1 MQIYDKKLLEQ
12 QVKALLKE
20 QASNCAP
27 KDNGMTGPMVK
38 EMLVDMFFGMK
49 SSRDQLW
56 HIVDLVGHGMWSEES
71 RTKSHLTY
79 AASSVE
85 GIGPFESFLLPFLK
99 MKASEGGEATGGLV
113 WNNTILEAIYDA
125 RDEAAKSMAE
135 ALLSKKA
142 KRAGAIYK
150 DFIQNKIFREIF
162 DKYGI
167 SDENPDYS
175 KIFRFPYVRPKY
187 STTFRPNND
196 WVSAELETL
205 AGQYN
210 NGVDQDGDKVNSLSV
225 GELTDYL
232 IPWLE
237 ESICKTSYA
246 LWWGKNHKKEQ
257 VKSFQQMCRLA
268 TTSNLPALSSA
279 SAFAVWSEQQ
289 TDVYE
294 ALVSFADVA
303 SSWASLIAVG
313 GIALAAARALGLA
326 SVGTKLWFKTAMTGT
341 GRALASGPAK
351 FALFVTDVLA
361 QGEKYGETLEV
372 QLPRLEEALK
382 TYESILKTSEYSP
395 ENFNN
400 LGNFADKFRVFKRTT
415 GAMLTTLGRMANS
428 KEENEDLYK
437 KDAAELQAREAQKKK
452 LYKGARLEALE
463 LLRFRIGECLRLIH
477 REIITYRKVNYKL
490 AAKSTWTK
498 NISKTDTETFE
509 KSIQEI
515 QRLLK
520 ESETDTSKYDLA
532 KQNILLK
539 QNAFSAVLNDIECA
553 KKDIQEAK
561 KESEKLDKVENFLGQ
576 NKSNINSSAQNSLAP
591 PSIVDSRTAVA
602 KSVKA
607 DTGQANTTSS
617 DIIIIGDSNAFNL
630 VYYLSGNNS
639 HSKHVTKSGAQT
651 GAIYNLVVKYFEEN
665 FPTVSED
672 TRKIPKT
679 AIIHMGYNGPTTAM
693 PGIVNTIEFLQ
704 KKGISDIRV
713 INVKVG
719 DKPKLK
725 NPEGYK
731 KSIRALNSKIAG
743 LQGVTIINNDAESNV
758 GGDQFHFSVDGYKAL
773 LGSTM
778 GASSE
783 SPGQTDT
790 KIQDTPGKE
799 RPIPGKEKPTGI
811 KGTSVTAKN
820 IQQNFGSEEAAG
832 APLDDIIRKAFYR
845 ESAKMGLTPEDFDKY
860 CKAVAKLESGGD
872 AGKESRYTNH
882 VGGYFG
888 KYQIGSENY
897 YRAELSRV
905 KSEYNIP
912 DSIIPSGNISYQ
924 ERKDVLSKQEYL
936 NFMKS
941 RKGYQIQEL
950 MFARFQSKNY
960 SEWIRGAKDLKQVD
974 RIGMAALAHNAGG
987 PAAGGYLIHRKN
999 YIKTKDTKFLMK
1011 MWGVQ
1016 DGNAFPSENFYRAA
1030 VNSIYG
1036 STFSRLP
1043 KGDLSLYKKHGGHG
1057 AFGKNGDKH
1066 WVELYGQQDIS
1077 SYYSDFGT
1085 PSGKMPE
1092 ADAAVKP
1099 LSADP
1104 DEKTSKKQN
1113 NKVVVDTDFVRKL
1126 ESRTTEISGLDDFE
1140 DLIIKMSELY
1150 GSDRIIVTNRVG
1162 EVRQYASELNT
1173 STLSGYRNQKFTELT
1188 KMVHQTNRELF
1199 FSFYKSQRKEDE
1211 ALANKIMALLHR
1223 PRMVTRVTTSFLL
1236 YNTVDTFT
1244 LSFEMGPPY
1253 GDKVGINDQNWPL
1266 MSAAAFGDSAV
1277 KAKLMGIFTKN
1288 KQTFE
1293 ALRDRLMSFEQGQI
1307 EVDNLTDDDKRI
1319 YLDWLNSYISL
1330 FEAGLDSLIDSG
1342 SSIRRSWNL
1351 DNLSAAIY
1359 LLS

>member
-27 KDNGMTGPMVK
+27 KDNGMTWPVAK
-38 EMLVDMFFGMK
+38 ELLVDIFFGMK

-56 HIVDLVGHGMWSEES
+56 HIVDLVGHGLWSEES

-113 WNNTILEAIYDA
+113 WNNRIFEAIYNA
-125 RDEAAKSMAE
+125 RDEAARSIAE

-142 KRAGAIYK
+142 KKAGALYK

-187 STTFRPNND
+187 SLTHRPDND
-196 WVSAELETL
+196 WVSTQLKEL
-205 AGQYN
+205 AGKYN
-210 NGVDQDGDKVNSLSV
+210 SGVDQDGDKINSLSV
-225 GELTDYL
+225 EELTDYL

-268 TTSNLPALSSA
+268 PTSNLPALSSA
-279 SAFAVWSEQQ
+279 AAFAVWSEQQ

-303 SSWASLIAVG
+303 FSIAFTATIAG
-313 GIALAAARALGLA
+313 GLSKLTARALGL
-326 SVGTKLWFKTAMTGT
+326 SVAKETVKKTAITGV
-341 GRALASGPAK
+341 GRALASGPSK
-351 FALFVTDVLA
+351 FAIFAAELIFA
-361 QGEKYGETLEV
+361 GEKYGEMLDIQV
-372 QLPRLEEALK
+372 PRLEEALK
-382 TYESILKTSEYSP
+382 TYESILKTGEYSP

-400 LGNFADKFRVFKRTT
+400 LGNFADKFRVYRQNA
-415 GAMLTTLGRMANS
+415 GSMLTAIGRMANS
-428 KEENEDLYK
+428 KEENEELAK
-437 KDAAELQAREAQKKK
+437 KDAEELQARETQKKK

-490 AAKSTWTK
+490 AAKSTWAK
-498 NISKTDTETFE
+498 DISKTDTETFE

-520 ESETDTSKYDLA
+520 ESETDTNKYDLA
-532 KQNILLK
+532 KQKIVLK

-553 KKDIQEAK
+553 KKEIREAK

-607 DTGQANTTSS
+607 DTGQTNTTSS
-617 DIIIIGDSNAFNL
+617 DIMIIGDSNAFNL

-651 GAIYNLVVKYFEEN
+651 GAIYNLIVKYFEEN

-743 LQGVTIINNDAESNV
+743 LQGVTIINNDAESNI
-758 GGDQFHFSVDGYKAL
+758 GGDQFHFSIDGYKSL
-773 LGSTM
+773 LGSAM

-783 SPGQTDT
+783 SPEQTGT
-790 KIQDTPGKE
+790 KVQDTPGKE
-799 RPIPGKEKPTGI
+799 KPTSGKEKPTGI
-811 KGTSVTAKN
+811 KGTGVAAKN
-820 IQQNFGSEEAAG
+820 IQQNFDTEESAG

-860 CKAVAKLESGGD
+860 CKAIAKLESGGD

-897 YRAELSRV
+897 YRAELARV

-912 DSIIPSGNISYQ
+912 DSIIPSGNISFQ

-941 RKGYQIQEL
+941 KKGYQIQEL
-950 MFARFQSKNY
+950 MFARFSSKNY
-960 SEWIRGAKDLKQVD
+960 NEWIRGAKDLKQVD

-1043 KGDLSLYKKHGGHG
+1043 KGDLGLYKKHGGHR

-1066 WVELYGQQDIS
+1066 WVELFGQQDIS

-1113 NKVVVDTDFVRKL
+1113 DKVVVDTDFVKKL
-1126 ESRTTEISGLDDFE
+1126 ESRTSEISGLDDFE

-1223 PRMVTRVTTSFLL
+1223 PRMVTRVATSFLL

-1244 LSFEMGPPY
+1244 LSFEMGAPY
-1253 GDKVGINDQNWPL
+1253 GDKVGINDENWPL
-1266 MSAAAFGDSAV
+1266 MSAAAFGDSAA
-1277 KAKLMGIFTKN
+1277 KAKLTGIFTKN